1 MGRPN
6 LDISNLVDS
15 NVDLFM
21 YLFEGIGVGKW
32 KFRRLSWRPK
42 FPQDTL
48 TDK

>member
-6 LDISNLVDS
+6 LDMSNLVDS

-21 YLFEGIGVGKW
+21 YLIEGIGVGKW
-32 KFRRLSWRPK
+32 KVQRLSWRPK
-42 FPQDTL
+42 FLQDTL

>member
-6 LDISNLVDS
+6 LDMSNLVDS

-21 YLFEGIGVGKW
+21 YLIEGIRVDEW
-32 KFRRLSWRPK
+32 KVRRLSSRPK